1 MFKFVNTP
9 VLHGEKVSSTLKIK
23 RFNLGFKNTS
33 SFLGQL
39 TQKSL
44 EKKGFAQSKLITNWN
59 EIVGW
64 EMSKQSKPVKITFP
78 KSGLGATL
86 TIEIDGAFG
95 PEIDLQRETIK
106 QKVNRVYGYTA
117 IAKIIFRP
125 SPFLGYDDKIKSQIY
140 KETDQKKIVSS
151 KRSMVSKTLQRSIFN
166 LENINNQEL
175 KKSLNNLSS
184 NFLKKSL
191 IE

>member
-1 MFKFVNTP
+1 MT
-9 VLHGEKVSSTLKIK
+9 STFKIK
-23 RFNLGFKNTS
+23 RLNIGFKNTS

-106 QKVNRVYGYTA
+106 QKVNRIYGYTA

-125 SPFLGYDDKIKSQIY
+125 SPFLGYDVKMKAQIC
-140 KETDQKKIVSS
+140 KETDEKKIESP
-151 KRSMVSKTLQRSIFN
+151 KRRMASKTLQRSILN
-166 LENINNQEL
+166 LENINNEEL
-175 KKSLNNLSS
+175 RKSLNKLSS
-184 NFLKKSL
+184 NFLKKSS
-191 IE
+191 IQ

>member
-1 MFKFVNTP
+1 MYN
-9 VLHGEKVSSTLKIK
+9 TLKIK

-33 SFLGQL
+33 SFLSQL

-44 EKKGFAQSKLITNWN
+44 EKKGFSQSKLITNWN

-64 EMSKQSKPVKITFP
+64 EMSRQSKPVKITFP

-86 TIEIDGAFG
+86 TIEISGAFG

-125 SPFLGYDDKIKSQIY
+125 SPFLGYNVKMKSEMF
-140 KETDQKKIVSS
+140 KETNGKKIEYSERRMIS
-151 KRSMVSKTLQRSIFN
+151 ENLQRSILN

-175 KKSLNNLSS
+175 RKSLTKLSD
-184 NFLKKSL
+184 NFLKQST